1 MLKAFLL
8 FSGCFFVAMLLN
20 FYAAPKQ
27 AVKKRAQES
36 LLVAVLW
43 LGASAVF
50 LVYARFGNKEQLYG
64 ALSLLIVFFLYLYWM
79 MIYRVLSLSVLDDDL
94 SCSGARPRQ
103 KWGIDKSQKGE

>member
-1 MLKAFLL
+1 
-8 FSGCFFVAMLLN
+8 MLLN

-27 AVKKRAQES
+27 AVEKRALES

-43 LGASAVF
+43 LGASTVF

-79 MIYRVLSLSVLDDDL
+79 MICL
-94 SCSGARPRQ
+94 ARGSSSA
-103 KWGIDKSQKGE
+103 KWGIDKSQKGGVK